1 MNQSASL
8 ESTLHILIANQQ
20 STLTID
26 KDRLCSIVKQILA
39 DANFCS
45 GTLSI
50 AIVDDPTIHQ
60 LNRQHLQHDCPT
72 DVLSFPLEQYGN
84 HLEGEVVISADT
96 AMKKS
101 AEVAWPATEELLL
114 YAIHGTLHLVGYRDK
129 SDQEIASMRTAERA
143 YLQQAGV
150 EVAARDDRWQGL
162 EPLGGLQAS

>member
-1 MNQSASL
+1 MNQAASL

-20 STLTID
+20 STLAID
-26 KDRLCSIVKQILA
+26 KGRLCAIVKKILT

-60 LNRQHLQHDCPT
+60 LNRQHLQHDWST
-72 DVLSFPLEQYGN
+72 DVLSFPLEQCGS

-96 AMKKS
+96 AINKS
-101 AEVAWPATEELLL
+101 AEVKWPATEELLL
-114 YAIHGTLHLVGYRDK
+114 YAIHGALHLVGYRDK
-129 SDQEIASMRTAERA
+129 SDQEITIMRTAEKS

-150 EVAARDDRWQGL
+150 EVSALDDRWQGL

>member
-20 STLTID
+20 STLAID
-26 KDRLCSIVKQILA
+26 KGRLCTIVKQILA
-39 DANFCS
+39 DANFDS

-60 LNRQHLQHDCPT
+60 LNRQHLQHDWPT
-72 DVLSFPLEQYGN
+72 DVLSFPLEQYGK

-96 AMKKS
+96 AINNS
-101 AEVAWPATEELLL
+101 AEVEWSATEELLL
-114 YAIHGTLHLVGYRDK
+114 YAIHGALHLVGYQDQ

-150 EVAARDDRWQGL
+150 EVSVRDERWQGL
-162 EPLGGLQAS
+162 EP